1 MRNRADASQE
11 IMTLKTE
18 IKLLPRHTLMRHLM
32 PGILRAHDA
41 GATLMELVDAL
52 QDTPFRCSPTMMSV
66 HLYTARRNRKRLD
79 ARTQG
84 RTV

>member
-11 IMTLKTE
+11 IMRLKAG
-18 IKLLPRHTLMRHLM
+18 IKLFPRNTPMRHLI
-32 PGILRAHDA
+32 PGLLRAQDA
-41 GATLMELVDAL
+41 GATLTELVEAL
-52 QDTPFRCSPTMMSV
+52 RDTPFRCSPTMMSV